1 MESELNLLKDPSYKL
16 NGTSHKVGGLEDD
29 FPTGFYMVLPCFGT
43 PYKFHIQVA
52 KQNVPFHTWIFLM
65 SDSSLERVLRRQL
78 SSGALCKFRPIP
90 RLSGVFQVSLRKLM
104 CDWYWG
110 QTFTSTSAMTPTH
123 PWYFMSTSEPTDWT
137 IQHFNRRRND
147 PHTHT
152 WSHMYMSNGTNRVP
166 TQLAEGRVAPLQ
178 IELQRREQSYAT
190 PADDQRF
197 VRAFFGQHR
206 KWEAQTIRKLK
217 QSNAKIGVGSLIFWV
232 FFHQD

>member
-1 MESELNLLKDPSYKL
+1 
-16 NGTSHKVGGLEDD
+16 
-29 FPTGFYMVLPCFGT
+29 
-43 PYKFHIQVA
+43 
-52 KQNVPFHTWIFLM
+52 
-65 SDSSLERVLRRQL
+65 
-78 SSGALCKFRPIP
+78 
-90 RLSGVFQVSLRKLM
+90 
-104 CDWYWG
+104 
-110 QTFTSTSAMTPTH
+110 
-123 PWYFMSTSEPTDWT
+123 
-137 IQHFNRRRND
+137 
-147 PHTHT
+147 
-152 WSHMYMSNGTNRVP
+152 MYMSNGTNRVP